1 MIPESRIWIEGFIAL
16 LEVCCLCLVPTWLYV
31 CTSKDANVFQCAAAA
46 VSGVRTAV
54 SNVQTGV
61 TELKTG
67 VTELKTDSR
76 KKNAAGM
83 LMHYKLFM
91 Y

>member
-1 MIPESRIWIEGFIAL
+1 MCI
-16 LEVCCLCLVPTWLYV
+16 
-31 CTSKDANVFQCAAAA
+31 SKDANILQCAAAA
-46 VSGVRTAV
+46 LSGVRTDV
-54 SNVQTGV
+54 SSVQTGV
-61 TELKTG
+61 TVVKTG

-76 KKNAAGM
+76 QNNAADE